1 MGLSRRSGEAWSM
14 VLIVVLTIVA
24 WELACRLF
32 NIRSF
37 ILPPPSAI
45 FADLVRAPQY
55 MFVNAV
61 YTLTSTLI
69 GFAIAVV
76 LGVVMAIGIVQS
88 VLLERTLYTWLVI
101 LNSVPKVALAPVFV
115 MWLGVGIHPKIA
127 IAVMIAI
134 FSIVI
139 DTVLGLR
146 SIDPDM
152 LNLAKAAR
160 ASRLQVLLKIQLPNA
175 LPSMFAGMK
184 VGIAFA
190 LVGAIV
196 GEFVAGEVGL
206 GTVILQAQGS
216 FDTAQA
222 FAAIVLLGLMGTVLF
237 YSVEFVERLVL
248 PWHTS
253 QRAKSGTNVIAHV

>member
-1 MGLSRRSGEAWSM
+1 
-14 VLIVVLTIVA
+14 
-24 WELACRLF
+24 LF
-32 NIRSF
+32 AIRSF
-37 ILPPPSAI
+37 ILPPPTAI
-45 FADLVRAPQY
+45 FYEIVREPGYLASNG
-55 MFVNAV
+55 F
-61 YTLTSTLI
+61 YTLWSTLI
-69 GFAIAVV
+69 GFGLAVV
-76 LGVVMAIGIVQS
+76 LGLVLAVGIVYS
-88 VLLERTLYTWLVI
+88 ILLERTLYTWLVI

-115 MWLGVGIHPKIA
+115 MWMGVGIEPKIA

-146 SIDPDM
+146 SVDPDM
-152 LNLAKAAR
+152 LNLAKASR
-160 ASRLQVLLKIQLPNA
+160 ASASQVLLKIRLPNA
-175 LPSMFAGMK
+175 LPSLFAGMK

-206 GTVILQAQGS
+206 GAVILQAQGS

-222 FAAIVLLGLMGTVLF
+222 FAAITILALMGTVLF
-237 YSVEFVERLVL
+237 YIVEFTERLVL

-253 QRAKSGTNVIAHV
+253 QRSRVTSVIVAG